1 MSSPGIILK
10 VPWKMCCGFQKC
22 KTMNTNVTFSQKK
35 KKNSN
40 TRGDVELLPS
50 LKYQHINVHL
60 DILLYN
66 QA

>member
-1 MSSPGIILK
+1 MENVLRFS
-10 VPWKMCCGFQKC
+10 KMQNHEYNCDI
-22 KTMNTNVTFSQKK
+22 FSKE

-40 TRGDVELLPS
+40 TRGDMERLPS

>member
-1 MSSPGIILK
+1 MENVLRFS
-10 VPWKMCCGFQKC
+10 KMQNHEYKC
-22 KTMNTNVTFSQKK
+22 DIFSKK
-35 KKNSN
+35 KKLEYAWRHG
-40 TRGDVELLPS
+40 TTPS